1 MSVLLMTLVI
11 FLVLIII
18 LFIGTPISLGLGF
31 LGMSGI
37 LIFLS
42 PSLLSQLS
50 LITFTQASSVTT
62 LMIPLFILMAELLAN
77 SGVASDMFDTIA
89 RKLHRVP
96 GNLGISSILASA
108 IFSAVCGS
116 APATAATIGTI
127 SIPSMISKGYD
138 PKLAAGLQAAGGTL
152 GIMIPPSIT
161 FIMYGII
168 TETSIVKMF
177 MAGILPGLLL
187 AALLVIYLLVGIK
200 INPKWID
207 QSKAANSNDKNKELP
222 KWHDFVS
229 VGPILILIAVVLG
242 LMYTGIVTAT
252 EDAAIGA
259 IGAFLIVILR
269 KRATKDC
276 MTKTMLNTT
285 KNSCMILFLMF
296 GGLVFAFFL
305 SAYGLPQ
312 ELAAFVI
319 SLSPNRWI
327 TYIAVMIVL
336 LILGCFL
343 EPVGILMITMPFIFP
358 TLMSMGFDPVWLG
371 ITVTVACMIGMITP
385 PVGMNLFVL
394 KGAVKEL
401 TLEEVIKGAVPML
414 FVLLLG
420 LIILSAFPV
429 ISLWLPN
436 TM

>member
-1 MSVLLMTLVI
+1 MTLII
-11 FLVLIII
+11 FAVLIII

-77 SGVASDMFDTIA
+77 SGVASDLFDTIA
-89 RKLHRVP
+89 RKLSKIP
-96 GNLGISSILASA
+96 GNLGISSIIAST

-127 SIPSMISKGYD
+127 SIPSMIENGYD
-138 PKLAAGLQAAGGTL
+138 KRLAAGLQAAGGTL

-168 TETSIVKMF
+168 TETSIVEMF

-187 AALLVIYLLVGIK
+187 AVLLVLYLLIGLK
-200 INPKWID
+200 LNPKWID
-207 QSKAANSNDKNKELP
+207 PSKATLQNAKTKNIS
-222 KWHDFVS
+222 KWHDFAS
-229 VGPILILIAVVLG
+229 IGPIMILIVVVLG
-242 LMYTGIVTAT
+242 LMYSGIVTAT

-259 IGAFLIVILR
+259 IGAFVIVLIR
-269 KRATKDC
+269 KRATKEC
-276 MTKTMLNTT
+276 MIKTMLNTT

-319 SLSPNRWI
+319 NLSPNPWV
-327 TYIAVMIVL
+327 TYIAVIIVL
-336 LILGCFL
+336 IILGFFL

-401 TLEEVIKGAVPML
+401 SLEDIIRGAVPIIGVMFIGL
-414 FVLLLG
+414 ALLS
-420 LIILSAFPV
+420 IFPQ

-436 TM
+436 SMK

>member
-1 MSVLLMTLVI
+1 MSVMLMTLFI

-31 LGMSGI
+31 IGMSGI

-42 PSLLSQLS
+42 PNLLSQLS
-50 LITFTQASSVTT
+50 LITFTQASSITT

-89 RKLHRVP
+89 RKLHKIP
-96 GNLGISSILASA
+96 GNLGISSIIASA

-127 SIPSMISKGYD
+127 SVPSMINKGYD
-138 PKLAAGLQAAGGTL
+138 PKLAAGLQVAGGTL

-187 AALLVIYLLVGIK
+187 AVLLIIYLLVGIK
-200 INPKWID
+200 LKPNWID
-207 QSKAANSNDKNKELP
+207 ESKAIKFENENTTFS

-229 VGPILILIAVVLG
+229 VGPIIILILVVLG
-242 LMYTGIVTAT
+242 LLYTGVVTAT

-259 IGAFLIVILR
+259 IGAFLIVVLR
-269 KRATKDC
+269 KKASKEC
-276 MTKTMLNTT
+276 MIKTMLNTT

-319 SLSPNRWI
+319 NLSPNRWI

-394 KGAVKEL
+394 KGAVKGL
-401 TLEEVIKGAVPML
+401 TLEVVIKGATPML
-414 FVLLLG
+414 IVMLIG
-420 LIILSAFPV
+420 LIILSIFPG
-429 ISLWLPN
+429 ISLLLPN